1 MELQNSG
8 AAPCGVATGV
18 PDEGASETIVAVAV
32 EGAGYLHVGKQIEWD
47 SPAYRE
53 IGRMSHKTPSVDGQ
67 APNHIQFMRSADQR
81 PDRAL
86 FKAYRV
92 DGERYIK
99 SPLQL
104 PYVVETFAREAN
116 DICSA
121 MDAIYDVAC
130 DRESC
135 MVLGRLRLEDERVAK
150 IVREGGGIRRLKK
163 ERRGQFPFF
172 TERARHFF
180 MIDFDPNEA
189 ILRYCERAGLD
200 VYHNADHAVRVCVR
214 EFLPREFAKT
224 SFGYA
229 LSAGA
234 GIDKNG
240 NRNGSVVKFHIF
252 FWLETPVMPE
262 VVKAWMGA
270 QNRLNAACGYGK
282 LHKNGQ
288 IAAGLDL
295 ALYQAVQPH
304 FISVRFEGGDD
315 PLSPQRWGFV
325 PGDSD
330 SFLLETETD
339 TKVEELEF
347 KDGDKTVT
355 KKITSSEHYVVSGR
369 GKDRRRI
376 SRRGERVAWPYNW
389 RDRLALIPEHG
400 FHATLLATTYAL
412 ARELVRCHGQ
422 AIFADTVTP
431 YFAEID
437 AAIDAAPRGGRS
449 LGDIEERK
457 DDVSRICSGM
467 RLRSYELR
475 KPNGLASA
483 VKRSHQ
489 CILTG
494 A

>member
-1 MELQNSG
+1 M
-8 AAPCGVATGV
+8 
-18 PDEGASETIVAVAV
+18 
-32 EGAGYLHVGKQIEWD
+32 HVGKQIEWD

-53 IGRMSHKTPSVDGQ
+53 IGRTSHKTPSVDGQ

-81 PDRAL
+81 PDR
-86 FKAYRV
+86 V
-92 DGERYIK
+92 
-99 SPLQL
+99 
-104 PYVVETFAREAN
+104 
-116 DICSA
+116 
-121 MDAIYDVAC
+121 
-130 DRESC
+130 
-135 MVLGRLRLEDERVAK
+135 
-150 IVREGGGIRRLKK
+150 
-163 ERRGQFPFF
+163 
-172 TERARHFF
+172 
-180 MIDFDPNEA
+180 
-189 ILRYCERAGLD
+189 
-200 VYHNADHAVRVCVR
+200 
-214 EFLPREFAKT
+214 
-224 SFGYA
+224 
-229 LSAGA
+229 
-234 GIDKNG
+234 
-240 NRNGSVVKFHIF
+240 
-252 FWLETPVMPE
+252 
-262 VVKAWMGA
+262 
-270 QNRLNAACGYGK
+270 NAACGYGK

-288 IAAGLDL
+288 TATGLDL

-389 RDRLALIPEHG
+389 RDHLALIPEHG
-400 FHATLLATTYAL
+400 FHATLLAMTYAL

-457 DDVSRICSGM
+457 DDVSRMFWDAVAII
-467 RLRSYELR
+467 RAEKAERV
-475 KPNGLASA
+475 ASA

>member
-81 PDRAL
+81 PDR
-86 FKAYRV
+86 V
-92 DGERYIK
+92 
-99 SPLQL
+99 
-104 PYVVETFAREAN
+104 
-116 DICSA
+116 
-121 MDAIYDVAC
+121 
-130 DRESC
+130 
-135 MVLGRLRLEDERVAK
+135 
-150 IVREGGGIRRLKK
+150 
-163 ERRGQFPFF
+163 
-172 TERARHFF
+172 
-180 MIDFDPNEA
+180 
-189 ILRYCERAGLD
+189 
-200 VYHNADHAVRVCVR
+200 
-214 EFLPREFAKT
+214 
-224 SFGYA
+224 
-229 LSAGA
+229 
-234 GIDKNG
+234 
-240 NRNGSVVKFHIF
+240 
-252 FWLETPVMPE
+252 
-262 VVKAWMGA
+262 
-270 QNRLNAACGYGK
+270 NAACGCGK

-412 ARELVRCHGQ
+412 ARELVR

-483 VKRSHQ
+483 VKDRTNVS
-489 CILTG
+489 
-494 A
+494 